1 MNWVATVSALLTVGS
16 SYAGRGKAH
25 GQNGTERG
33 YHYHFP
39 RGGSEMKDHRL
50 LLLVCVCSMTAF
62 AQTKTNL
69 VPNPEFRV
77 DPTGQPISWQFWSPR
92 PDLRPRADVTNDAD
106 GAVLRLT
113 TIDFSSFGK
122 WLSNSIP
129 VAAGHFYRFQVLYK
143 AQGISSERG
152 RVEVMLTWNTADGQ
166 PVQRD
171 YVDRISAAVHGW
183 RNAARTLRAPEK
195 ATSVT
200 AELWLRWTAGGSVM
214 FRSPSLIETS
224 EPPPHNVRVV
234 TTRIPVRWGT
244 TVHDNLQ
251 SMAEVL
257 DRAGRDKPDVVLLT
271 EIFPDCGVKGTVY
284 DLSEPIPGPT
294 TDVAARKA
302 REYHTYIITGML
314 ERDGGKAYDTA
325 VLIDRQGRIAGKY
338 RKVHLPLAEVE
349 GGETPGS
356 EYPVF
361 DTDFGRIGILICWD
375 LFFPETV
382 RILRLEGANIV
393 FVPIAGD
400 PGARHYDVTTRARA
414 LDNGVYL
421 VTSVGDGRAS
431 RIVNPDGEVM
441 AETTDGLATA
451 EIDLSKEWREW
462 WLSVG
467 PAYGE
472 AKSLVIEER
481 RPDTYDL
488 LIK

>member
-1 MNWVATVSALLTVGS
+1 MNA
-16 SYAGRGKAH
+16 
-25 GQNGTERG
+25 
-33 YHYHFP
+33 
-39 RGGSEMKDHRL
+39 HRL
-50 LLLVCVCSMTAF
+50 LWVMCVCSVVAF
-62 AQTKTNL
+62 AQTRANL

-77 DPTGQPISWQFWSPR
+77 DPTGQPISWRFWSPR
-92 PDLRPRADVTNDAD
+92 PDLRPHADVANDAD
-106 GAVLRLT
+106 GAELRLT
-113 TIDFSSFGK
+113 AVDFSSFGK
-122 WLSNSIP
+122 WLSKDIP
-129 VAAGHFYRFQVLYK
+129 VTAGHFYRFQVLYK
-143 AQGISSERG
+143 PTVIVNERG
-152 RVEVMLTWNTADGQ
+152 SVGELLTWNTADGK

-171 YVDRISAAVHGW
+171 YVDRISAADDGW
-183 RNAARTLRAPEK
+183 RQAARTLPAPET

-200 AELWLRWTAGGSVM
+200 VELWLRWTAGGSVK
-214 FRSPSLIETS
+214 FRTPSLIETS
-224 EPPPHNVRVV
+224 QPPPRKVRVV

-257 DRAGRDKPDVVLLT
+257 DKAGRQKPDVVLLT
-271 EIFPDCGVKGTVY
+271 ETFPERGVKGTVF
-284 DLSEPIPGPT
+284 DLSEPIPGPAT
-294 TDVAARKA
+294 EVLARKA
-302 REYHTYIITGML
+302 REDHTYIVACML

-325 VLIDRQGRIAGKY
+325 VLVDRQGRIAGKY

-375 LFFPETV
+375 IFFPETV

-421 VTSVGDGRAS
+421 VTSVGQGCAS
-431 RIVNPDGEVM
+431 RIVNPNGEVM
-441 AETTDGLATA
+441 AETSDGLATA
-451 EIDLSKEWREW
+451 DIDLRKTWREW

-472 AKSLVIEER
+472 PQSLVIEER
-481 RPDTYDL
+481 RPDTYKTL
-488 LIK
+488 VKGSW

>member
-1 MNWVATVSALLTVGS
+1 M
-16 SYAGRGKAH
+16 KA
-25 GQNGTERG
+25 
-33 YHYHFP
+33 
-39 RGGSEMKDHRL
+39 HRL

-69 VPNPEFRV
+69 VTNPEFRV
-77 DPTGQPISWQFWSPR
+77 DAAGQPISWQFWSPR
-92 PDLRPRADVTNDAD
+92 PDLRPRADVANDAE

-113 TIDFSSFGK
+113 ASDSSSFGK
-122 WLSNSIP
+122 WLSTSIP
-129 VAAGHFYRFQVLYK
+129 VTAGHFYQLHVLYK
-143 AQGISSERG
+143 PQGIFNERG
-152 RVEVMLTWNTADGQ
+152 SVGVMLTWKTADGK

-171 YVDRISAAVHGW
+171 YVERISAAENGW
-183 RNAARTLRAPEK
+183 QSAARTLPAPET

-200 AELWLRWTAGGSVM
+200 VELWLRWTARGSVE

-224 EPPPHNVRVV
+224 EPAPRNVRVV

-251 SMAEVL
+251 SMTEVL
-257 DRAGRDKPDVVLLT
+257 DRAGREKPDVVLLT
-271 EIFPDCGVKGTVY
+271 ETFPEGGVKGTVY
-284 DLSEPIPGPT
+284 DLSEPIPGPVT
-294 TDVAARKA
+294 ELAARKA
-302 REYHTYIITGML
+302 REYHTYIISGML
-314 ERDGGKAYDTA
+314 EREGGKAYDTA
-325 VLIDRQGRIAGKY
+325 VLVDRQGRIAGKY

-393 FVPIAGD
+393 FLPIAGD
-400 PGARHYDVTTRARA
+400 PGERHYDVTTRARA

-421 VTSVGDGRAS
+421 VTSVGQGRAS

-451 EIDLSKEWREW
+451 EIDLTKTWREW

-467 PAYGE
+467 PAFGE

-481 RPDTYDL
+481 RPDTYKAL
-488 LIK
+488 VEGSR

>member
-1 MNWVATVSALLTVGS
+1 MNV
-16 SYAGRGKAH
+16 
-25 GQNGTERG
+25 
-33 YHYHFP
+33 
-39 RGGSEMKDHRL
+39 HRL
-50 LLLVCVCSMTAF
+50 LWSLCLWSVTAF
-62 AQTKTNL
+62 AQTRANL
-69 VPNPEFRV
+69 VPNPDFRV

-92 PDLRPRADVTNDAD
+92 PDLRSRADVANDAD
-106 GAVLRLT
+106 GARLRLT
-113 TIDFSSFGK
+113 AMDSSSFGK
-122 WLSNSIP
+122 WVSKDIP
-129 VAAGHFYRFQVLYK
+129 VTAGHFYRFQVMYRPT
-143 AQGISSERG
+143 GIGNERG
-152 RVEVMLTWNTADGQ
+152 SVGVMLTWNTADGQ

-171 YVDRISAAVHGW
+171 YVDRISAADHGW
-183 RNAARTLRAPEK
+183 RNAARTLPAPET

-200 AELWLRWTAGGSVM
+200 VELWLRWTEGGSAE
-214 FRSPSLIETS
+214 FKSPSLIETS
-224 EPPPHNVRVV
+224 QPPPRKVRVV

-244 TVHDNLQ
+244 TVHANLQ

-257 DRAGRDKPDVVLLT
+257 DRAGREKPDVVLLT
-271 EIFPDCGVKGTVY
+271 EIFPECGVKGTVY
-284 DLSEPIPGPT
+284 DLSEPIPGPA
-294 TDVAARKA
+294 TDVAAGKA
-302 REYHTYIITGML
+302 REFHTYIITGML

-375 LFFPETV
+375 MFFPETV

-400 PGARHYDVTTRARA
+400 PGAQHYDVATRARA

-421 VTSVGDGRAS
+421 VTSVGEGRAS

-441 AETTDGLATA
+441 AETTEGLATA
-451 EIDLSKEWREW
+451 DVDLSKEWREW

-472 AKSLVIEER
+472 ARSLVLEER
-481 RPDTYDL
+481 RPDTYKAL
-488 LIK
+488 VEGSR

>member
-1 MNWVATVSALLTVGS
+1 MNVHRFFWVSIL
-16 SYAGRGKAH
+16 
-25 GQNGTERG
+25 
-33 YHYHFP
+33 
-39 RGGSEMKDHRL
+39 
-50 LLLVCVCSMTAF
+50 CSVTAF
-62 AQTKTNL
+62 AQMRANL

-77 DPTGQPISWQFWSPR
+77 DPTGKPISWQFWSPR
-92 PDLRPRADVTNDAD
+92 PDLRAHADVAGVGG
-106 GAVLRLT
+106 GASLRLT
-113 TIDFSSFGK
+113 ALDFSSFGK
-122 WLSNSIP
+122 WLSKDIP
-129 VAAGHFYRFQVLYK
+129 ITAGHFYRFQVLYK
-143 AQGISSERG
+143 PTGIVNERG
-152 RVEVMLTWNTADGQ
+152 SVGVMLSWNRGDGQ

-171 YVDRISAAVHGW
+171 YVDGISAADHGW
-183 RNAARTLRAPEK
+183 CRAARTLRAPET
-195 ATSVT
+195 ARSVIV
-200 AELWLRWTAGGSVM
+200 ELWLRWTAGGSVR
-214 FRSPSLIETS
+214 FRSPHLIETS
-224 EPPPHNVRVV
+224 EPPPRKVRVV

-257 DRAGRDKPDVVLLT
+257 DDAGREKPDVVLLT
-271 EIFPDCGVKGTVY
+271 ETFPERGVKGTVF
-284 DLSEPIPGPT
+284 DLSEAIPGPT
-294 TDVAARKA
+294 TEVLADKA
-302 REYHTYIITGML
+302 REYHTYIITGMF

-361 DTDFGRIGILICWD
+361 NTDFGHIGILICWD
-375 LFFPETV
+375 IFFPETV
-382 RILRLEGANIV
+382 RILRLEGAEIV

-400 PGARHYDVTTRARA
+400 PGARHYDVTTRALA

-421 VTSVGDGRAS
+421 VTSVAEGRAS
-431 RIVNPDGEVM
+431 RIVNPNGEVM

-451 EIDLSKEWREW
+451 EIDLRKKWRYW

-481 RPDTYDL
+481 RPDTYGPL
-488 LIK
+488 VKGSR